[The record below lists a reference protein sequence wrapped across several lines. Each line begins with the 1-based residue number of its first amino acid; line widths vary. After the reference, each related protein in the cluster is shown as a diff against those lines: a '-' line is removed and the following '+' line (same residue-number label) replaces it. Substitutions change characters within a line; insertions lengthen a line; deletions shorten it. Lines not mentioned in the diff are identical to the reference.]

1 MPRITKDSGAAP
13 AIQTSRETSTVGK
26 GEKSVNPNVPPESF
40 PTSVS
45 ARNVHL
51 VKRIFLTAVLSVL
64 TFVLFLGFATWN
76 QSSLGFADSVSVQ
89 IASSP
94 PSMGGYPHQMG
105 MRVGKVASF
114 NPVSDAAVAEGM
126 VRSMRMPPYSM
137 PIPEENAAT
146 PTLPDERKVIKDG
159 NLTLLVPDISRAT
172 EQIKNI
178 TAIFGGFVESVSF
191 QNFEYPHSYGI
202 YAAGQKRASVSVRIP
217 AEQFDRAV
225 GSIKAL
231 ATRVESES
239 FNSND
244 VSAQYVDLEA
254 RLKNLQATEKRY
266 LALIDDAK
274 NVEEVLKVESYL
286 SNTREN
292 IERIQGQ
299 LNFLSRQVA
308 MSTIF
313 IDLVSEPS
321 PTAEKDAWRP
331 NTVFK
336 QALQDL
342 TKGLIE
348 FANRAITFAVLLP
361 ILLIRIALWVVIGF
375 ALWKAAT
382 WLYRRVRGKIL
393 PPAGGV
399 VS

>member
-1 MPRITKDSGAAP
+1 
-13 AIQTSRETSTVGK
+13 
-26 GEKSVNPNVPPESF
+26 
-40 PTSVS
+40 
-45 ARNVHL
+45 
-51 VKRIFLTAVLSVL
+51 
-64 TFVLFLGFATWN
+64 
-76 QSSLGFADSVSVQ
+76 
-89 IASSP
+89 
-94 PSMGGYPHQMG
+94 MG

-114 NPVSDAAVAEGM
+114 NPVSDAVVAEGM

-146 PTLPDERKVIKDG
+146 PTLPDERKVIKNG

-202 YAAGQKRASVSVRIP
+202 YAVGQKRASVSVRIP

-231 ATRVESES
+231 GTRVESES

-348 FANRAITFAVLLP
+348 FANRTITFAVLLP
-361 ILLIRIALWVVIGF
+361 ILLIRIALWVIIGF